1 MPERTLS
8 IQYECLHPSCQVFCK
23 KGVLDLEEALYKE
36 LSEGT
41 TDDKAFKSP
50 PGSCRLG
57 YNQMFKV
64 ISVNS
69 QSGAKPSKPAITPE
83 ASKSVGV
90 NGPLASL
97 STEHSAVLEKLDL
110 IEAQVRTRD
119 IDGLWTTTSSVE
131 NDIVIHSIK
140 KEEEALFPIVV
151 KKLSMGPALAGIMIE
166 DHREFVSLLH
176 AFRCGLQDGEILDGL
191 VSSLIINLRN
201 HISKEDLEFFPMI
214 DAHLDDNE
222 REDLFKR
229 MSVMEK
235 NHEPLKAGDR
245 SKKELVPYSVDRD
258 RLEAEIA
265 SLKTVSSVGGEEMC
279 CGEH

>member
-23 KGVLDLEEALYKE
+23 KGVLDLEESFYKS
-36 LSEGT
+36 LSEEAT
-41 TDDKAFKSP
+41 EDETFRSP
-50 PGSCRLG
+50 TGSCRLG
-57 YNQMFKV
+57 YNQVFRAV
-64 ISVNS
+64 SVKDQSNS
-69 QSGAKPSKPAITPE
+69 KPSKSAITPE
-83 ASKSVGV
+83 ASKSFIV

-97 STEHSAVLEKLDL
+97 TTEHSAVLKKLDL
-110 IEAQVRTRD
+110 IETQVRTRD
-119 IDGLWTTTSSVE
+119 IDGLWTATSDVE
-131 NDIVIHSIK
+131 NDILIHSIK
-140 KEEEALFPIVV
+140 KEEEALFPLVV
-151 KKLSMGPALAGIMIE
+151 KKLSMGPALVGIMVE

-191 VSSLIINLRN
+191 VNSLIINLRN

-214 DAHLDDNE
+214 DSQLDDNE
-222 REDLFKR
+222 RENLFKR
-229 MSVMEK
+229 MSEMEK
-235 NHEPLKAGDR
+235 NHEPIKAGDR